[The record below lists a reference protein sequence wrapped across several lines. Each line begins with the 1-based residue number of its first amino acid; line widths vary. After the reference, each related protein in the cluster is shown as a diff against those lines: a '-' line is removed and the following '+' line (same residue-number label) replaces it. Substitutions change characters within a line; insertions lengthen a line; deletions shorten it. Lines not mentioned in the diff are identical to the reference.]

1 MFAVCNLISTLV
13 SLYIWILLASVVL
26 SWLVAFGVVNTWNP
40 FVRRIGEFLERLTEP
55 LLAPIRSVIPP
66 IAGIDIS
73 PVILIVAI
81 YFVRDLLLDVLCF

>member
-1 MFAVCNLISTLV
+1 MFALCNLISTIV

-40 FVRRIGEFLERLTEP
+40 FVRRIGAFLEQLTEP
-55 LLAPIRSVIPP
+55 LLAPIRSVITP

-73 PVILIVAI
+73 PVILIIVI
-81 YFVRDLLLDVLCF
+81 YFVRDLLLDALCF

>member
-1 MFAVCNLISTLV
+1 MFAVCRLISTVV

-40 FVRRIGEFLERLTEP
+40 FVRRIGEFLERVTEP

-73 PVILIVAI
+73 PVILIIAI